1 MKNKNYGILNLSII
15 DRLIENKRAQMLNI
29 LQNKI
34 KNFTIESFLDIGTT
48 EENNLGSSNFFVKQ
62 FNNIKIKKSISIQN
76 VEEKNFTSFLKK
88 SITKDFLKNEI
99 NDYRSD
105 LVVSSA
111 TIEHVGSFENQLK
124 MMNNIISLTNKAFF
138 VTTPYRN
145 FPIDFHTKLP
155 LIHMLPKK
163 IHRNILNFLNLK
175 DYAKEENLNLLD
187 FATLNKIINLLKL
200 DNFEIKIVNLRLFGL
215 ISNIMIYGEKKL

>member
-215 ISNIMIYGEKKL
+215 VSNIMIYGEKKL

>member
-155 LIHMLPKK
+155 FIHMLPKK

>member
-1 MKNKNYGILNLSII
+1 
-15 DRLIENKRAQMLNI
+15 
-29 LQNKI
+29 
-34 KNFTIESFLDIGTT
+34 
-48 EENNLGSSNFFVKQ
+48 
-62 FNNIKIKKSISIQN
+62 
-76 VEEKNFTSFLKK
+76 
-88 SITKDFLKNEI
+88 
-99 NDYRSD
+99 
-105 LVVSSA
+105 
-111 TIEHVGSFENQLK
+111 
-124 MMNNIISLTNKAFF
+124 MNNIISLTNKVFF

-187 FATLNKIINLLKL
+187 FTTLNKIINLLKL
-200 DNFEIKIVNLRLFGL
+200 DNFEIIIVNLRLFGL

>member
-1 MKNKNYGILNLSII
+1 MKNKNYGILNLSLI
-15 DRLIENKRAQMLNI
+15 DRLIENKRTEMLNI

-48 EENNLGSSNFFVKQ
+48 EENNLDSSNFFVKQ

-76 VEEKNFTSFLKK
+76 IEKKNFTLFLKK

-99 NDYRSD
+99 NDYKSD

-111 TIEHVGSFENQLK
+111 TLEHVGSFENQLK
-124 MMNNIISLTNKAFF
+124 MMNNIISLTNKVFF

-187 FATLNKIINLLKL
+187 FTTLNKIINLLKL
-200 DNFEIKIVNLRLFGL
+200 DNFEIIIVNLRLFGL

>member
-1 MKNKNYGILNLSII
+1 MKNKNYGILNLSLI
-15 DRLIENKRAQMLNI
+15 DRLIENKRTEMLNI

-48 EENNLGSSNFFVKQ
+48 EENNLDSSNFFVKQ

-76 VEEKNFTSFLKK
+76 IEKKNFTLFLKK

-99 NDYRSD
+99 NDYKSD

-111 TIEHVGSFENQLK
+111 TLEHVGSFENQLK
-124 MMNNIISLTNKAFF
+124 MMNNIISLTNKVFF

-155 LIHMLPKK
+155 LIHLSL
-163 IHRNILNFLNLK
+163 IHI
-175 DYAKEENLNLLD
+175 
-187 FATLNKIINLLKL
+187 
-200 DNFEIKIVNLRLFGL
+200 
-215 ISNIMIYGEKKL
+215 